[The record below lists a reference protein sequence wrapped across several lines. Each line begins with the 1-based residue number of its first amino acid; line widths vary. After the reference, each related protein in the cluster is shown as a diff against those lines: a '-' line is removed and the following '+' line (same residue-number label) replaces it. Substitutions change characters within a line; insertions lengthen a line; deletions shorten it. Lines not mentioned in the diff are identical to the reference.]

1 MSGYDKTIH
10 PDPVIAAEC
19 EIERLQG
26 LLFEARCGLIRAMEF
41 RAGTPLGQAIRRDVR
56 SALERTG
63 GLGAP

>member
-26 LLFEARCGLIRAMEF
+26 LLCEARGGLIRAMQY
-41 RAGTPLGQAIRRDVR
+41 RTGTPLGQAIRRDVR

>member
-1 MSGYDKTIH
+1 MMYDKSIH

-26 LLFEARCGLIRAMEF
+26 MLFDARCGLIRAMQF
-41 RAGTPLGQAIRRDVR
+41 RAGTPQGVAIRRDVR

>member
-1 MSGYDKTIH
+1 MTYDKTIH
-10 PDPVIAAEC
+10 PDPLIAAEC

-26 LLFEARCGLIRAMEF
+26 LLCEARGGLIRALEY
-41 RAGTPLGQAIRRDVR
+41 RAGTPFGRAIRRDVR